1 MFNAYAVVGANFGD
15 EGKGLVTDW
24 LASQKKKP
32 LVVLH
37 NGGPQRAHTV
47 TTPDG
52 REHIFRHIGAGTF
65 VGADTYIA
73 RQFVCN
79 PIVFREEYNKLR
91 PKLKNM
97 PRIYIDARCKFTTFY
112 DMLINQAREIERGAS
127 LKHGSCGLG
136 IFETMCRYQDG
147 SIKFKEQTIN
157 PYRISFGEF
166 AALNYFGKY
175 SFLESLKKYYTEK
188 RIDQTRLHKMPSE
201 LEQALQSTVAIN
213 NFINDFDFMVKKCK
227 IVDGPEL
234 LNEYTDVIFENGQG
248 LLLDQENLEYYPHLT
263 PSHTGLHNV
272 NEILEECGY
281 TGFIEAFYVT
291 RTYMTRHG
299 VGRFDTECNKAEIN
313 PLMWDKTNV
322 PNLFQDSLRYGKMDI
337 VSLFKRVSK
346 ENRQSKYKVLSEL
359 VVTHLNEYDINVP
372 INTVFFKGYYS
383 DGYTRES
390 LKNSNF
396 DFELNF

>member
-24 LASQKKKP
+24 LASQKRKP

-47 TTPDG
+47 TTLDG
-52 REHIFRHIGAGTF
+52 KEHIFRHIGAGTF
-65 VGADTYIA
+65 AGADTFIA

-79 PIVFREEYNKLR
+79 PIVFREEYVKLL
-91 PKLKNM
+91 PKLKEA
-97 PRIYIDARCKFTTFY
+97 PRVFVDARCKFTTFF
-112 DMLINQAREIERGAS
+112 DMLINQAREIERGVA
-127 LKHGSCGLG
+127 KHGSCGLG
-136 IFETMCRYQDG
+136 VFETMCRYQDG

-157 PYRISFGEF
+157 LYGISFGDF
-166 AALNYFGKY
+166 AKLNYLDKFNY
-175 SFLESLKKYYTEK
+175 LESLRKYYTEK
-188 RIDQTRLHKMPSE
+188 RIDQTNLHKMPAE
-201 LEQALQSTVAIN
+201 LEAALNSNIAID
-213 NFINDFDFMVKKCK
+213 NFIRDFDFMAKRCK
-227 IVDGPEL
+227 IVYDLQL

-263 PSHTGLHNV
+263 PSHTGLYNV

-299 VGRFDTECNKAEIN
+299 VGRFDTECDKADIN

-322 PNLFQDSLRYGKMDI
+322 PNLFQDNLRYGKMDI
-337 VSLFKRVSK
+337 ISLFKRISK
-346 ENRQSKYKVLSEL
+346 ENKKSKFRVLSEL
-359 VVTHLNEYDINVP
+359 VVTHVNEYDINIPV
-372 INTVFFKGYYS
+372 NTVFLKEFYS
-383 DGYTRES
+383 NGYTRES
-390 LKNSNF
+390 LKNSIF
-396 DFELNF
+396 DFKVNF